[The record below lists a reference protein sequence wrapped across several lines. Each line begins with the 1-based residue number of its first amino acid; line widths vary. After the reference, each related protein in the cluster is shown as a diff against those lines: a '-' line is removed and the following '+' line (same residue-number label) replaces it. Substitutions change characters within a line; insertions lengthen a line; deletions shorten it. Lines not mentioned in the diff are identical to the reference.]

1 MKSYYYP
8 FEICSKS
15 GRVVTTLID
24 PAKEGKRYDHDA
36 ARNPLGLI
44 TPTYRIRLSIIGL
57 YCVRNEFSLNE
68 LIYTPLNEDEI
79 VSLIYNT
86 TSAKASEE
94 KVHFVDGIAVA
105 TPIAVSVPK
114 VIDELTS
121 LLLLNYP
128 YTPKY
133 KLSDDGAGG
142 VFNLV
147 FITKNIKGF
156 KIKCEYLDTHD
167 ILASGYF
174 TLVNDIKLF
183 N

>member
-8 FEICSKS
+8 FEICPKS

-24 PAKEGKRYDHDA
+24 PAKEGKRYSPDIA
-36 ARNPLGLI
+36 NNPLGLV
-44 TPTYRIRLSIIGL
+44 THTYRIRLSIIGM
-57 YCVRNEFSLNE
+57 YCARNFSLNE
-68 LIYTPLNEDEI
+68 LIYTPLKEDEI

-86 TSAKASEE
+86 TSGKVSEE
-94 KVHFVDGIAVA
+94 KVYLIDNTAV
-105 TPIAVSVPK
+105 PVPK

-128 YTPKY
+128 YTPRY

-142 VFNLV
+142 LISLIFD
-147 FITKNIKGF
+147 TKDIKGF
-156 KIKCEYLDTHD
+156 KVKCEYLDAHD

-174 TLVNDIKLF
+174 TLVNDTKLF
-183 N
+183 DKLNVL